1 MEATKINYTYDKEV
15 MIIFVTDLEQY
26 TIQEYQVNALG
37 YLLKP
42 LNYQWL
48 KELMDKCI
56 RKQAKRISS
65 QKTISLKGGNIMKL
79 QDNVLNFILKVKKLC
94 RFLYS
99 A

>member
-15 MIIFVTDLEQY
+15 MIIFVTNLEQY

-42 LNYQWL
+42 LNCQWL
-48 KELMDKCI
+48 KEPMDKCI

-65 QKTISLKGGNIMKL
+65 
-79 QDNVLNFILKVKKLC
+79 
-94 RFLYS
+94 
-99 A
+99 